1 VTGPAAT
8 DWEVE
13 GIVRVVDGDTV
24 RIVRERTER
33 IDGLEQTTRD
43 IADPDGDGRV
53 DGVSVRLVNLD
64 TPERGEPGYSAAKA
78 DLARWLEEHQATMRV
93 RTYGA
98 TGGFDRVLGDF
109 YVPGP
114 DGVDLDTASQWMI
127 RERGWLPYV
136 KGQ

>member
-1 VTGPAAT
+1 MTGPTPT

-13 GIVRVVDGDTV
+13 GVVRVVDGDTV
-24 RIVRERTER
+24 RIIREQTEV
-33 IDGLEQTTRD
+33 IDGLEQITRD
-43 IADPDGDGRV
+43 VADPDNDGDV

-64 TPERGEPGYSAAKA
+64 TPERGEPGYSEAKA
-78 DLARWLEEHQATMRV
+78 DLASWLTAHAETMRV

-98 TGGFDRVLGDF
+98 TGGFDRLLGDF

-114 DGVDLDTASQWMI
+114 NGDIDSASQWMM

>member
-1 VTGPAAT
+1 MTGPTPT

-13 GIVRVVDGDTV
+13 GVVRVVDGDTV
-24 RIVRERTER
+24 RIIREQTEV
-33 IDGLEQTTRD
+33 IDGLEQITRD
-43 IADPDGDGRV
+43 VADPDNDGDV

-64 TPERGEPGYSAAKA
+64 TPERGEPGYSEAKA
-78 DLARWLEEHQATMRV
+78 DLASWLIAHAETMRV

-98 TGGFDRVLGDF
+98 TGGFDRLLGDF

-114 DGVDLDTASQWMI
+114 NGDIDSASQWMM